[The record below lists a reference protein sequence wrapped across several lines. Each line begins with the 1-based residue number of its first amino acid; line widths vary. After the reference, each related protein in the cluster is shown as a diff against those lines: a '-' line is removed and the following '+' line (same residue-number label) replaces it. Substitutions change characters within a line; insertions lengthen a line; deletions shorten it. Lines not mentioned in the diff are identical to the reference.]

1 VVLPFLLVAILEG
14 RHQTA
19 LLLFLAAAVSDIV
32 DGFLARRFKMGSRL
46 GAYLDPIADKLFLVS
61 SFIVY
66 TLPTTPTVLHIPVWL
81 LVVTVFRDVMMVVV
95 ALVMLLALN
104 IRDFPPSVL
113 GKATTF
119 LEISTVVALL
129 VINLGWLPPIVAQV
143 CFWLVLV
150 FVVASGLHYTWKM
163 LNRLPSDEGA
173 EKG

>member
-1 VVLPFLLVAILEG
+1 MVLPFLLVAILEG

-19 LLLFLAAAVSDIV
+19 LILFLAAAVSDIV
-32 DGFLARRFKMGSRL
+32 DGYLARRFKMGSRL

-66 TLPTTPTVLHIPVWL
+66 AIPTTPSRVHLPVWL
-81 LVVTVFRDVMMVVV
+81 LVVTIFRDVSMVVV
-95 ALVMLLALN
+95 GLVVMLSLN

-129 VINLGWLPPIVAQV
+129 VINMGWLPPIVAEV
-143 CFWLVLV
+143 CFRLALV
-150 FVVASGLHYTWKM
+150 FVVASGLHYVWK
-163 LNRLPSDEGA
+163 LVNRLPSQDEP
-173 EKG
+173 